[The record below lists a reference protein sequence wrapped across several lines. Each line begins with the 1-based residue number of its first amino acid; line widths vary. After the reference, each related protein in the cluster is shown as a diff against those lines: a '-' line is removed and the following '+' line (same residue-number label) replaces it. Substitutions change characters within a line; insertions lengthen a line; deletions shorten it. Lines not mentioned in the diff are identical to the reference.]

1 MSIEKLMKRTNENII
16 LGIGEKGGVFFFFM
30 LASSLSL
37 FLSFYLIG
45 NPNPHN
51 PPIHFYSPKKYIN
64 SPLQSK
70 QSTFK

>member
-16 LGIGEKGGVFFFFM
+16 LGIGEKGGVFLFS
-30 LASSLSL
+30 LLTSSP
-37 FLSFYLIG
+37 SFYLIG

-51 PPIHFYSPKKYIN
+51 PSIHLYFLKKKIC
-64 SPLQSK
+64 SFQSR

>member
-1 MSIEKLMKRTNENII
+1 MSIEKLMNKIYENII
-16 LGIGEKGGVFFFFM
+16 SGIGEKSGVFFFF
-30 LASSLSL
+30 LAASS
-37 FLSFYLIG
+37 FSFYLIG
-45 NPNPHN
+45 NPNPHI